1 MQVILLQGTMIAAL
15 AKILL
20 LMTPV
25 MGIDMKMDL
34 EAYAGANPVSKVVA
48 LLKDMQKTIEKE
60 GEEDEAE
67 YEKMACWCATNDKEK
82 TKAINEASTRIEDL
96 TSAIEEGTGGSSQ
109 LNTEIAN
116 LEKEIAKNQAA
127 LDKAQA
133 MRTKELAEF
142 NAEEKDALGSISALK
157 SAIIVLSKHHSASAA
172 SFLQVSSTE
181 LSQVATT
188 AHEMLK
194 KNEKMFE
201 GVLSD
206 AQKQKVVAFAEASA
220 KVRMQNRADA
230 AINAAFGVGRQKY
243 APASG
248 EIFGIMKAMKESFEA
263 NLASSK
269 KDEASNQK
277 DFEDLKASKG
287 EEIAAGKEQL
297 EAKTQELAST
307 DEKLATNKQDLDETT
322 VSMGEDEKFL
332 ANLKEECKM
341 VDEEWERR
349 QKDRNI
355 ELEAVGKALAYLN
368 SDEAH
373 ELFSSTFS
381 FVQTRKVTNSKQ
393 RAAASKLLSNIAQ
406 KSRNPKLMTLA
417 TRIRLDAFTE
427 VKKAIDDMI
436 AQLTKEKKDEIKHK
450 DYCIENLN
458 ENEKVTARKG
468 REQKDVLEKIEDL
481 SMTID
486 GLSKDVS
493 SLKAEVAEMQKEMKY
508 AGEDREVANK
518 EFQKVVAEQRASAK
532 LLGKALEVLEG
543 AFKKA
548 AAFNQEQAV
557 ALTYNQAVAFNQEQ
571 DNDAASTQEQA
582 NAALKVKSGVLKM
595 IEGLIGEA
603 KDLEAEAVRAEED
616 AQKAYEEF
624 VRDTNSGLEEKT
636 KEITTKSELLAKAES
651 EKTKSEESRDD
662 IMLELEML
670 SNEAADLHKA
680 CDFVLKN
687 FDKRQSARDD
697 EIEGLKQAK
706 SILSGAKFIQYL
718 QFSPDFK
725 RADRKSVV

>member
-96 TSAIEEGTGGSSQ
+96 TSAIEEGTGGSSR

-263 NLASSK
+263 NLANSK

-341 VDEEWERR
+341 LDEEWERR

-373 ELFSSTFS
+373 ELFSKTFS

-493 SLKAEVAEMQKEMKY
+493 ALKAEVAEMQKEMKY

-548 AAFNQEQAV
+548 AAFNQEQPV
-557 ALTYNQAVAFNQEQ
+557 ALTYNQAVAFDQEQ
-571 DNDAASTQEQA
+571 DAASTQEQV

-725 RADRKSVV
+725 RHQHDY

>member
-1 MQVILLQGTMIAAL
+1 
-15 AKILL
+15 
-20 LMTPV
+20 
-25 MGIDMKMDL
+25 
-34 EAYAGANPVSKVVA
+34 
-48 LLKDMQKTIEKE
+48 
-60 GEEDEAE
+60 
-67 YEKMACWCATNDKEK
+67 
-82 TKAINEASTRIEDL
+82 
-96 TSAIEEGTGGSSQ
+96 
-109 LNTEIAN
+109 
-116 LEKEIAKNQAA
+116 
-127 LDKAQA
+127 
-133 MRTKELAEF
+133 
-142 NAEEKDALGSISALK
+142 
-157 SAIIVLSKHHSASAA
+157 
-172 SFLQVSSTE
+172 
-181 LSQVATT
+181 
-188 AHEMLK
+188 
-194 KNEKMFE
+194 
-201 GVLSD
+201 
-206 AQKQKVVAFAEASA
+206 
-220 KVRMQNRADA
+220 
-230 AINAAFGVGRQKY
+230 
-243 APASG
+243 
-248 EIFGIMKAMKESFEA
+248 
-263 NLASSK
+263 
-269 KDEASNQK
+269 
-277 DFEDLKASKG
+277 
-287 EEIAAGKEQL
+287 
-297 EAKTQELAST
+297 
-307 DEKLATNKQDLDETT
+307 
-322 VSMGEDEKFL
+322 
-332 ANLKEECKM
+332 
-341 VDEEWERR
+341 
-349 QKDRNI
+349 
-355 ELEAVGKALAYLN
+355 
-368 SDEAH
+368 
-373 ELFSSTFS
+373 
-381 FVQTRKVTNSKQ
+381 
-393 RAAASKLLSNIAQ
+393 
-406 KSRNPKLMTLA
+406 MTLA

-557 ALTYNQAVAFNQEQ
+557 ALTYNQAVAFDQEQ
-571 DNDAASTQEQA
+571 DAASTQEQV

-603 KDLEAEAVRAEED
+603 KELEAEAVRAEED

-725 RADRKSVV
+725 RHQHDY

>member
-96 TSAIEEGTGGSSQ
+96 TSAIEEGTGGSSR

-263 NLASSK
+263 NLANSK

-341 VDEEWERR
+341 LDEEWERR

-373 ELFSSTFS
+373 ELFSKTFS

-493 SLKAEVAEMQKEMKY
+493 ALKAEVAEMQKEMKY

-548 AAFNQEQAV
+548 AAFNQEQPV
-557 ALTYNQAVAFNQEQ
+557 ALTYNQAVAFDQEQ
-571 DNDAASTQEQA
+571 DAASTQEQV
-582 NAALKVKSGVLKM
+582 NAALKAKSGVLKM

-725 RADRKSVV
+725 RHQHDY

>member
-725 RADRKSVV
+725 RHQHDY

>member
-1 MQVILLQGTMIAAL
+1 MIAAL

-263 NLASSK
+263 NLANSK

-373 ELFSSTFS
+373 ELFSKTFS

-406 KSRNPKLMTLA
+406 K
-417 TRIRLDAFTE
+417 
-427 VKKAIDDMI
+427 
-436 AQLTKEKKDEIKHK
+436 
-450 DYCIENLN
+450 
-458 ENEKVTARKG
+458 
-468 REQKDVLEKIEDL
+468 
-481 SMTID
+481 
-486 GLSKDVS
+486 
-493 SLKAEVAEMQKEMKY
+493 
-508 AGEDREVANK
+508 
-518 EFQKVVAEQRASAK
+518 
-532 LLGKALEVLEG
+532 
-543 AFKKA
+543 
-548 AAFNQEQAV
+548 
-557 ALTYNQAVAFNQEQ
+557 
-571 DNDAASTQEQA
+571 
-582 NAALKVKSGVLKM
+582 KS
-595 IEGLIGEA
+595 
-603 KDLEAEAVRAEED
+603 
-616 AQKAYEEF
+616 
-624 VRDTNSGLEEKT
+624 
-636 KEITTKSELLAKAES
+636 
-651 EKTKSEESRDD
+651 
-662 IMLELEML
+662 
-670 SNEAADLHKA
+670 
-680 CDFVLKN
+680 
-687 FDKRQSARDD
+687 
-697 EIEGLKQAK
+697 
-706 SILSGAKFIQYL
+706 
-718 QFSPDFK
+718 
-725 RADRKSVV
+725 

>member
-1 MQVILLQGTMIAAL
+1 MIAAL

-725 RADRKSVV
+725 RHQHDY